1 MAEHSSPVIQRQRRA
16 NWVALRTLHQLP
28 KLVGQTKGGD
38 PVYEV
43 RSVRLVL
50 RPDASRFKRLVE
62 CSRCGEEVA
71 GSSVTGP
78 EVLDLVPSP
87 LICRKCVAE
96 SSRSRAW
103 RPEDRAPQEPEVEP
117 EVEVEEPDE
126 EADIGPEGID
136 RLELLE
142 ASLDAVSAKLDEVAE
157 AGERRGA
164 DTGPVAADLATVR
177 QALDEAR
184 AEMAKSADA
193 SGARLSVVEGQV
205 RQGLTAL
212 ADLIDGQRADINAVA
227 ASMAEIR
234 GEIERVS
241 RSQVELTDAA
251 AAQLLGGLGDR
262 ADGDEVAAAV
272 VQGLERRIDDVQAEL
287 AALAVTH
294 QDELRA
300 ELDHGLEQ
308 VRAESTERDEHV
320 QAAMARMSGMVAS
333 VLGDVESS
341 IEDAIRARTA
351 DLVEAQVRLTAAQA
365 DLSDRL
371 EALRTSVEGSAPP
384 PAGDA
389 EAVSGL
395 REEIARVSDAQRDL
409 AAAVEDRHVALN
421 EALTAGLEDL
431 RTEGTERERDL
442 QHGMSRLSAMV
453 AALRSDLETSIGD
466 AVRFETASV
475 EQAQEA
481 QWAAQAELNRKL
493 DGLAVSVEAGER
505 RLHALEWRME
515 EALSRLSER
524 LDRPA
529 VEVPAPTPTMG
540 TLLEGLEQQLR
551 AAEGRLAE
559 RAQVQSVELVVGR
572 QYEDPAGPESPFDQ
586 DDRVVR

>member
-1 MAEHSSPVIQRQRRA
+1 MAEHSSPVVQRQRRA

-50 RPDASRFKRLVE
+50 RPEASRFKRLVE

-78 EVLDLVPSP
+78 EVLDHVPSP

-96 SSRSRAW
+96 SSRSGAW
-103 RPEDRAPQEPEVEP
+103 RPEDQARWEP

-126 EADIGPEGID
+126 EVDTGPEVLDVLD

-142 ASLDAVSAKLDEVAE
+142 AGLDAVSARLDEVAE
-157 AGERRGA
+157 AVERRGA
-164 DTGPVAADLATVR
+164 DTGHAAADLATVR

-184 AEMAKSADA
+184 AEMTKSAEE
-193 SGARLSVVEGQV
+193 SGTRLSVVEGQV

-227 ASMAEIR
+227 ASSAEIR

-241 RSQVELTDAA
+241 RSQVELTEAGA

-262 ADGDEVAAAV
+262 VGGDEVAAAV
-272 VQGLERRIDDVQAEL
+272 IQGLERRIDDVRAEL
-287 AALAVTH
+287 AALAAIH
-294 QDELRA
+294 RDELRA
-300 ELDHGLEQ
+300 ELDERLEQ

-320 QAAMARMSGMVAS
+320 QRAMARISGMVAS
-333 VLGDVESS
+333 VPGDVESS
-341 IEDAIRARTA
+341 IEAAVRARTA

-365 DLSDRL
+365 GLSDRL
-371 EALRTSVEGSAPP
+371 EALKTAVEASTPP
-384 PAGDA
+384 PAANA
-389 EAVSGL
+389 EALGEL
-395 REEIARVSDAQRDL
+395 REEIARVSDAHRDL
-409 AAAVEDRHVALN
+409 AAAVEERHVAQS
-421 EALTAGLEDL
+421 EALTAGLENL

-475 EQAQEA
+475 GQAQEA

-493 DGLAVSVEAGER
+493 DGLAVSIEAGER

-515 EALSRLSER
+515 EALTRLSER
-524 LDRPA
+524 LDRPV

-559 RAQVQSVELVVGR
+559 RARVQRVELVVGHR
-572 QYEDPAGPESPFDQ
+572 YEDPAGPESPFDQ
-586 DDRVVR
+586 DGRVVR